1 VQGERPGTGLH
12 QTGADGEAGAGAVL
26 ETAPHLHGD
35 GHVNGICDRG
45 DDPFR
50 PARVVEQ
57 RRAGAGLRHLAHGTA
72 EVDVDDV
79 RAGLH
84 DHPCRLGHQCRFR
97 AEDLNGEWMLVGC
110 DPQVAE
116 RPLVAMVKTG
126 AADHL
131 RADEPGAEP
140 TALPAERL
148 HADAGHRGE
157 HHARGHLDRP
167 DPP

>member
-1 VQGERPGTGLH
+1 MSVAAPASTSRGT
-12 QTGADGEAGAGAVL
+12 DGEAGARAVL
-26 ETAPHLHGD
+26 ETAAHLHGD
-35 GHVNGICDRG
+35 GHVHGIRDRG
-45 DDPFR
+45 DDLLR

-57 RRAGAGLRHLAHGTA
+57 RRAGARLRHLAHGAA

-79 RAGLH
+79 RAGLD
-84 DHPCRLGHQCRFR
+84 DHLRGLGHQRR
-97 AEDLNGEWMLVGC
+97 LGAEDLNGERMLVSR

-116 RPLVAMVKTG
+116 RPLVAVVKAG

-131 RADEPGAEP
+131 RTDEPRAEP
-140 TALPAERL
+140 AALPAERL

-157 HHARGHLDRP
+157 HDARRHLDRP